1 MEELREATETERKQ
15 DIEFLTHIIFE
26 IRDYARSVGQEPD
39 ETLKAIAEW
48 ILTLLK
54 IATFNGGEDER

>member
-1 MEELREATETERKQ
+1 MEELREPTEAERKQ
-15 DIEFLTHIIFE
+15 DTKFLAHIILE

-39 ETLKAIAEW
+39 ETLKAVAEW

-54 IATFNGGEDER
+54 IATFNGGKGE